1 VKEEEKE
8 RESDRERMSYDRAI
22 TVFSPDGHLFQ
33 VEYAMEAVKRGSAV
47 VGIRGANCVVLG
59 VERKAVAQL
68 QDPRTIRKIAKLD
81 DHLTIAF
88 AGFTADARV
97 LIEKARIEAQSY
109 RLTCEDAP
117 SIEYMA
123 RYIAKTQ
130 QSYTQRGGVR
140 PFGVSSMI
148 AGFDSNQA
156 PQLYLTDPGGTYSA
170 WKANAIGG
178 RNEKAVQEFLEKN
191 WTAGLSDED
200 TLRLTIRALL
210 EVVDSGA
217 KNMEVAVLRYD
228 VPVNMITEAELQ
240 ATISD
245 IEREQEEAKK
255 VIPRSCNAILELDIT
270 SDKRE
275 NAVN

>member
-1 VKEEEKE
+1 
-8 RESDRERMSYDRAI
+8 MSYDRAI

-47 VGIRGANCVVLG
+47 VGVRGANCVVLG

-68 QDPRTIRKIAKLD
+68 QDSRSIRKIAKLD

-97 LIEKARIEAQSY
+97 LIEKARIEAQSF

-117 SIEYMA
+117 SIDYMA
-123 RYIAKTQ
+123 RFIAKTQ

-148 AGFDSNQA
+148 AGFGNDKS
-156 PQLYLTDPGGTYSA
+156 PQLYLTDPAGTYSA

-191 WTAGLSDED
+191 WSSNLNNDDAI
-200 TLRLTIRALL
+200 RLTIKALL
-210 EVVDSGA
+210 EVVDAGS
-217 KNMEVAVLRYD
+217 
-228 VPVNMITEAELQ
+228 
-240 ATISD
+240 
-245 IEREQEEAKK
+245 KK
-255 VIPRSCNAILELDIT
+255 YGSCCNEIWFT
-270 SDKRE
+270 C
-275 NAVN
+275 